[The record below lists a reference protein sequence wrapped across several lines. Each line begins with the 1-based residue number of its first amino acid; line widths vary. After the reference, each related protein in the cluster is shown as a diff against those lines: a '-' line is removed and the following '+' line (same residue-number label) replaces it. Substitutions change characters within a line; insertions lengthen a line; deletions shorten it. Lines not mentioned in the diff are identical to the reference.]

1 MGRIMGIDY
10 GLRRVGVAVTDP
22 LRIIVTPLRVVD
34 TGEVALFLDEYVG
47 KEVVDF
53 FVVGMPVNL
62 SGVGGQIVAE
72 VEGFV
77 LSLRKMFPD
86 KRVFVHDERFTSKM
100 ALDSMVHFG
109 VKKRHRA
116 NKGNI
121 DMVSAAII
129 LESFISSVSRVEKF
143 DD

>member
-1 MGRIMGIDY
+1 
-10 GLRRVGVAVTDP
+10 LKTVENEGVAS
-22 LRIIVTPLRVVD
+22 
-34 TGEVALFLDEYVG
+34 FLDDYIG

-86 KRVFVHDERFTSKM
+86 KRVYVHDERFTSKM
-100 ALDSMVHFG
+100 AVDSMVRFG
-109 VKKRHRA
+109 VKKKHRS

-129 LESFISSVSRVEKF
+129 LESFISSVSRGENVEG
-143 DD
+143 